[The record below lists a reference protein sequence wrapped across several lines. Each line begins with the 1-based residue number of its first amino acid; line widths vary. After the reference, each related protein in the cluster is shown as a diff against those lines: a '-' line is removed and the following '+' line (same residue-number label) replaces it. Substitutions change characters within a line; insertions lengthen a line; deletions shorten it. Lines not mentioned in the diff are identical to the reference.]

1 MRDQLIGHWARLA
14 PRERVMVLVA
24 GGALT
29 LTLLFLL
36 VWEPLVQHRQQ
47 QAAALDTA
55 RAVAVRLEEIGAE
68 VGDGTQ
74 QARPSVASGALLAT
88 VDRAA
93 RAGLTDTPPSR
104 IQPEQDR
111 EVRVWIDEIAFENLL
126 RWVDDLERKQG
137 VRAQTI
143 DLERGEQPGRVN
155 ARLTLVRAS

>member
-1 MRDQLIGHWARLA
+1 MRDQLLAHWAQLA
-14 PRERVMVLVA
+14 PRERIMVIVA
-24 GGALT
+24 GTALT

-36 VWEPLVQHRQQ
+36 VWEPLVQTRQQ
-47 QAAALDTA
+47 RAAALDGA
-55 RAVAVRLEEIGAE
+55 RAVAVRLEEIAAE
-68 VGDGTQ
+68 LGPAAQ
-74 QARPSVASGALLAT
+74 QSRPTVPAGALLAT

-93 RAGLTDTPPSR
+93 RAGLGDTPPSR

-126 RWVDDLERKQG
+126 RWVDELEQKQG

>member
-1 MRDQLIGHWARLA
+1 MRDQLISHWAQLA
-14 PRERVMVLVA
+14 PRERMMVIA
-24 GGALT
+24 AAAALT

-36 VWEPLVQHRQQ
+36 IWEPLVQRRQQ
-47 QAAALDTA
+47 QATALDGA

-68 VGDGTQ
+68 MGPSSQ
-74 QARPSVASGALLAT
+74 QTRPTVPGGALLAT

-93 RAGLTDTPPSR
+93 RTGLTDTPPTR

-126 RWVDDLERKQG
+126 RWIDDLEQKQG